1 MHRPEH
7 LDESVLLDGSFT
19 GLCAGLQ
26 QASPTAQWETALS
39 AKWRIQQ
46 TERIM
51 KTEPNLSVAIPLHN
65 EEQVL
70 PESLRRVSQVLDGI
84 PGKHEIVFVD
94 DGSTDR
100 TLEILEDAAE
110 RDPRILVI
118 ALSRNFGHQAA
129 LSAALE
135 YATGDAVVVIDGDLQ
150 DPPEIIP
157 CLVEQFRAGYD
168 VVYVQRTGRKEGWW
182 LRLCFFLFYRLM
194 SYLSDIKLPLDAG
207 DCGLMSRRV
216 VEQLRGMTEHH
227 RYLRGMRSW
236 VGFRQ
241 TGIKVE
247 RSERHSGKSK
257 YSVLKRLKF
266 AADGIFAFST
276 VPIRAASL
284 LGALA
289 VAVSVVYALVTIY
302 AKVVLHQTVQGFAAL
317 IVVMTFLSGVLLFFL
332 GIIGEYVGRI
342 YEEIKARPLYVVDR
356 CIGGGLRN
364 LQRHESFSAATIG
377 RPLAAAWRRNSGA
390 SNDEPED

>member
-1 MHRPEH
+1 MN
-7 LDESVLLDGSFT
+7 
-19 GLCAGLQ
+19 
-26 QASPTAQWETALS
+26 
-39 AKWRIQQ
+39 
-46 TERIM
+46 TEL
-51 KTEPNLSVAIPLHN
+51 NLSVAIPLHN

-70 PESLRRVSQVLDGI
+70 AESLRRVSQVLDGI

-100 TLEILEDAAE
+100 TLEILEDAAA
-110 RDPRILVI
+110 RDPRILVV

-157 CLVEQFRAGYD
+157 CLVERFHAGYD
-168 VVYVQRTGRKEGWW
+168 VVYVQRTQRKEGWW

-194 SYLSDIKLPLDAG
+194 SRLSDIKLPLDAG

-216 VEQLRGMTEHH
+216 VEQLRGMPEHH

-241 TGIKVE
+241 IGIEVE

-276 VPIRAASL
+276 VPISAASL
-284 LGALA
+284 LGAFA
-289 VAVSVVYALVTIY
+289 VAVSVLYALITIY

-356 CIGGGLRN
+356 CIGEALKDF
-364 LQRHESFSAATIG
+364 QKHESFSTPVLS
-377 RPLAAAWRRNSGA
+377 RPLTAVGRRNSGVA
-390 SNDEPED
+390 HDGPEE